1 MKRTIQYLRPLI
13 EPEHAKPSLR
23 RIIAIGF
30 LIGMIRYVEHS
41 MTQQCQPNSE
51 TLWAFGSLICIM
63 LGITTMQTIVQHINN
78 KQNDAGTP

>member
-1 MKRTIQYLRPLI
+1 MKRTVKYLRPLI
-13 EPEHAKPSLR
+13 EGEDAKPSLR

-30 LIGMIRYVEHS
+30 LIGMIRYVEGS
-41 MTQQCQPNSE
+41 MTRQCGPNSE

>member
-1 MKRTIQYLRPLI
+1 MRRTIQYLRPLI
-13 EPEHAKPSLR
+13 EGEDAKPSLR

-41 MTQQCQPNSE
+41 MTQQCEPNSE

-63 LGITTMQTIVQHINN
+63 LGITTMQNIVQHINN